1 MQEKKS
7 KLQHP
12 ELGDITVIRKP
23 RARRI
28 TLRARGGSIY
38 ATLPYICPITVLE
51 EILNN
56 NLDKLKGQVTTT
68 QQRVIDWDFTLKSPC
83 FYLRLKRSND
93 NDTQI
98 VGENGVYILSCPTTI
113 DFSNSDTQQELRNA
127 IKAALRHRA
136 RLILPKRL
144 AQLAAEHD
152 MKYSSVSVR
161 DSHSRWGSCST
172 RGSISLSIYLV
183 LLPIELIDYVLKHE
197 LCHTVHMN
205 HSPQFWTLLDK
216 LCGTSSKE
224 LRNQLKGYHT
234 SF

>member
-83 FYLRLKRSND
+83 FYLRLQRSND

-113 DFSNSDTQQELRNA
+113 DFSNSNTQQELRNA

>member
-83 FYLRLKRSND
+83 FYLRLQRSND

-113 DFSNSDTQQELRNA
+113 VFSNSDTQQKLRNA